1 MYVHGHALFICQ
13 LPNCNLFTQHAI
25 SYWRDTTSELWT
37 PVHSFTSEI
46 QSTAII
52 VLYCFMQTNIIFH
65 SIRLTLCFQQAGEI
79 DNLTV
84 KLGQSN
90 LIVLCRFHVGTG
102 IPGVAPHYTP
112 SPTPSKQRRLPTGS
126 ITLVSYWGKTCCCT
140 HHTFLLGFPTDVW
153 RTSIVSS
160 AVAGEIFPRQL
171 SASNMFSGAVAGE
184 NRIAS
189 ARGVSHT
196 QSLYFVI
203 CLA

>member
-112 SPTPSKQRRLPTGS
+112 SPTPSKQPRFPTGS
-126 ITLVSYWGKTCCCT
+126 IN
-140 HHTFLLGFPTDVW
+140 LGFIL
-153 RTSIVSS
+153 RENLLLHSS
-160 AVAGEIFPRQL
+160 YLPL
-171 SASNMFSGAVAGE
+171 
-184 NRIAS
+184 
-189 ARGVSHT
+189 GVPN
-196 QSLYFVI
+196 
-203 CLA
+203 

>member
-1 MYVHGHALFICQ
+1 
-13 LPNCNLFTQHAI
+13 
-25 SYWRDTTSELWT
+25 
-37 PVHSFTSEI
+37 
-46 QSTAII
+46 
-52 VLYCFMQTNIIFH
+52 MQTNIIFH

-112 SPTPSKQRRLPTGS
+112 SPTPSKQPRFPTGS
-126 ITLVSYWGKTCCCT
+126 IN
-140 HHTFLLGFPTDVW
+140 LGFILRENLLLHSSYLPLGVPNW
-153 RTSIVSS
+153 RVTLHASSIVSG

-171 SASNMFSGAVAGE
+171 SASNTFSGAVAGE

>member
-1 MYVHGHALFICQ
+1 
-13 LPNCNLFTQHAI
+13 
-25 SYWRDTTSELWT
+25 
-37 PVHSFTSEI
+37 
-46 QSTAII
+46 
-52 VLYCFMQTNIIFH
+52 MQTNIIFD

-112 SPTPSKQRRLPTGS
+112 SPTPSKQPRFPTGS
-126 ITLVSYWGKTCCCT
+126 IKPWFHTEGKLTAALIIPSSWGSQLTCDVQAIVSGTINLEPPTRFLAPLPGKTE
-140 HHTFLLGFPTDVW
+140 LLL
-153 RTSIVSS
+153 
-160 AVAGEIFPRQL
+160 Q
-171 SASNMFSGAVAGE
+171 
-184 NRIAS
+184 
-189 ARGVSHT
+189 RGVSHT